1 MTTVKLLD
9 RYSTDNPDEAAVL
22 AARGDYMERS
32 LVSEEAREYALSSI
46 NGTDGEPKRERLRS
60 FIEKAIQRG
69 HWGIFE
75 HPKAYFVVEGISRDQ
90 MAQITRHRVGVSFD
104 VQSMRY
110 VDFDDADFEIPET
123 AEDVDVSYEG
133 SVNAPDVDLSA
144 TGLMKSSYRKSL
156 KRYKKLRESGMEK
169 EDARKVLPIG
179 TKVNM
184 TFSINLRALLHVAD
198 LRVSGVAQHDTRSF
212 MQQVMDEAR
221 EWSPITISEY
231 EEHGKNSSLNSP

>member
-9 RYSTDNPDEAAVL
+9 EYSTSRPDESAVL

-123 AEDVDVSYEG
+123 AEEIDVEWELNG
-133 SVNAPDVDLSA
+133 VDNIELQSEKVMQDSFDA
-144 TGLMKSSYRKSL
+144 SL
-156 KRYKKLRESGMEK
+156 ERYKKLREAGMEK